1 MTSALETAV
10 RIEVSEAD
18 FDLNAELNKM
28 RAGRTDI
35 GAICSFIGL
44 VRESNLGSRVSSMT
58 LEHYPGMTERT
69 LSNIVADASQ
79 RWPLQAVTV
88 IHRVGKLLAA
98 DNIVL
103 VLVASAHR
111 QAAFLACEYIMDFLK
126 TEAPFWKQESTENG
140 VHWVDAR
147 VSDTTA
153 LQRWNQN

>member
-1 MTSALETAV
+1 MTSDLQTAV
-10 RIEVSEAD
+10 RIEISEAD
-18 FDLNAELNKM
+18 FDLNAELSKM
-28 RAGRTDI
+28 RTGRTDI

-69 LSNIVADASQ
+69 LRNIVAVASQ

-126 TEAPFWKQESTENG
+126 TDAPFWKQESTENG

-147 VSDTTA
+147 VSDSAA